1 MILFSKPFSTCA
13 GVAAVFLAVLCLAR
27 FLCVLCP
34 NAPLFRYECLG
45 ICVPLLPTPVREFL
59 YPRACRAGPG
69 PIESNI
75 SVGFTSGHL
84 PHSWT
89 CVRARSRSSGSSTRL
104 RTVIHLCEGQGGGSR
119 GAASA
124 SRGRASSDGRAA
136 SGVKLRPRGHPGV
149 RGGPLP
155 ETVRS
160 LRAPGAARQNCTP
173 HQNEDFATSES

>member
-1 MILFSKPFSTCA
+1 MILFSKPFFACA

-104 RTVIHLCEGQGGGSR
+104 RAVIHLCQGQGV
-119 GAASA
+119 A
-124 SRGRASSDGRAA
+124 RAA
-136 SGVKLRPRGHPGV
+136 RRRHRAGGPVPMGGQPRELSCGPVVVPGV
-149 RGGPLP
+149 QR
-155 ETVRS
+155 RCS
-160 LRAPGAARQNCTP
+160 
-173 HQNEDFATSES
+173 AT

>member
-1 MILFSKPFSTCA
+1 M
-13 GVAAVFLAVLCLAR
+13 AVLCLAR

-34 NAPLFRYECLG
+34 NAALFRYECLG

-104 RTVIHLCEGQGGGSR
+104 RAVIHLCEGQGVAR
-119 GAASA
+119 AARSSA

-136 SGVKLRPRGHPGV
+136 LSGLCGPVVVPGPSEVRPNPGWA
-149 RGGPLP
+149 LSSI
-155 ETVRS
+155 RS
-160 LRAPGAARQNCTP
+160 ADPNLVAVQKR
-173 HQNEDFATSES
+173 S